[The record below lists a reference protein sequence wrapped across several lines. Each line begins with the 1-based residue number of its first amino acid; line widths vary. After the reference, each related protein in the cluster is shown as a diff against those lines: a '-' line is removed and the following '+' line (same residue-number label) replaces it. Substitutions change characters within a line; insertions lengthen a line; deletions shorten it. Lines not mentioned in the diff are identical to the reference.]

1 MESKANYALIGTFVL
16 IAMLAAVAF
25 ITWISS
31 AQFDQ
36 EYDEYEV
43 VFVGP
48 VRGLSRG
55 SEVRY
60 NGLNVG
66 EVVGLRWDDDDNNTV
81 IARVRVV
88 DNTPVYIDSEAQLE
102 PQGLTGLNYIQV
114 TAGVSGELFT
124 GRQPYQITG
133 KMSQL
138 DTFLDGGESIISG
151 AQGALQRVNT
161 VMTAEAI
168 GDFHAILANTRE
180 LTYNLRDTDIDSE
193 LVERV
198 LISFEKAAKDVSDA
212 AIAVDEAAVD
222 FETLVQDDVS
232 PLIPRIRKSLDNVD
246 VMLASFT
253 DFAEG
258 GEHLTT
264 DARDAINRLSNSG
277 LTDLEETADGL
288 RRLILSL
295 NELADQLDRSPI
307 AFIAGEESEV
317 MELPQ

>member
-88 DNTPVYIDSEAQLE
+88 DN
-102 PQGLTGLNYIQV
+102 
-114 TAGVSGELFT
+114 
-124 GRQPYQITG
+124 
-133 KMSQL
+133 
-138 DTFLDGGESIISG
+138 
-151 AQGALQRVNT
+151 
-161 VMTAEAI
+161 
-168 GDFHAILANTRE
+168 
-180 LTYNLRDTDIDSE
+180 
-193 LVERV
+193 
-198 LISFEKAAKDVSDA
+198 
-212 AIAVDEAAVD
+212 
-222 FETLVQDDVS
+222 
-232 PLIPRIRKSLDNVD
+232 
-246 VMLASFT
+246 
-253 DFAEG
+253 
-258 GEHLTT
+258 
-264 DARDAINRLSNSG
+264 
-277 LTDLEETADGL
+277 
-288 RRLILSL
+288 LSL
-295 NELADQLDRSPI
+295 I
-307 AFIAGEESEV
+307 HI
-317 MELPQ
+317 